1 MPFTIDDLNYD
12 KDSKERMPWEHYL
25 ELYAKADPKEIASRL
40 SIPYDEEAK
49 EFTLTFLGSEYKI
62 TYPDFQV
69 KHVADE
75 KKCYPLEDMI
85 YAKIL
90 TIRFLLN
97 GSASVGT
104 GRFKTYREMPWG
116 EVYLRQFDGRC
127 IKRLAFTYGNRLD
140 DFRLVMDHM
149 KCSPVKFGDVG
160 YELSIYPG
168 YQIQM
173 LLWEGDDEFPPSSQI
188 LFSADY
194 PYIFPVSGSQ
204 PTVDH
209 SENTVFR
216 GCGRTQQERTHR
228 RAQRQSDHSRYQH
241 RNDNGNG
248 KLPVKQTGN
257 PPQKTNRN
265 KYRSQH
271 ERGGDQ
277 RPGQSPHSFLRSLVG
292 AQTFFF
298 HITPDRFD
306 NYNGIVDHDTYRQNQ
321 SQQSK

>member
-149 KCSPVKFGDVG
+149 KCTPVKFGDVA
-160 YELSIYPG
+160 YELSIYQL
-168 YQIQM
+168 YQIKM
-173 LLWEGDDEFPPSSQI
+173 ILL
-188 LFSADY
+188 
-194 PYIFPVSGSQ
+194 
-204 PTVDH
+204 
-209 SENTVFR
+209 
-216 GCGRTQQERTHR
+216 
-228 RAQRQSDHSRYQH
+228 
-241 RNDNGNG
+241 
-248 KLPVKQTGN
+248 
-257 PPQKTNRN
+257 
-265 KYRSQH
+265 
-271 ERGGDQ
+271 
-277 RPGQSPHSFLRSLVG
+277 
-292 AQTFFF
+292 
-298 HITPDRFD
+298 
-306 NYNGIVDHDTYRQNQ
+306 
-321 SQQSK
+321 